1 MGTGY
6 HTFVQ
11 LKKKTESATI
21 YMKIQIVAFFI
32 NNKGERYMATQ
43 KQQGIK
49 KRLTKG
55 FAKVAVIGAVAA
67 IIGIGALLIAAAQY
81 EKALNRYGFTQG
93 DIGKAMTAFSESR
106 SALRAVVGYDDE
118 AVIEKQTALHD
129 QKKEAFETYM
139 DELSRTLKFSEGRE
153 AYNAV
158 LTELDGYWE
167 LDARILELAT
177 SDDADGYLEAQE
189 LDTTDLTAQ
198 YEQIY
203 AEFVELMN
211 LCVQKGDRAEADL
224 RAMERIMLLVI
235 LAIVVVSFW
244 SSVILGRK
252 MAQNIEKPMIALADR
267 LQTFAQ
273 GDLNSA
279 FPECATE
286 DEISYM
292 IQVAKGMAS
301 DLDMIITDAGE
312 LLGQMAEG
320 NYAIGTKIEDKYVGQ
335 FVALKDAM
343 RKMNRQMNGTL
354 QQVEEA
360 AKQVSAGA
368 ENLAESAQS
377 LAEGATDQ
385 AGSVEELTATITN
398 IADAVNRTAGELQKT
413 TRKAENYAQQAD
425 AGHAQMKSLMEE
437 MDRIN
442 DTSKKIQN
450 IIAEIEDIASQT
462 NLLSLNAA
470 IEAARAGE
478 AGRGFAVVAEQSA
491 QSAVDTRSLIEGS
504 LQEIER
510 GNQAA
515 EAAAESLEQI
525 VTGVKEIAADSRRL
539 SEESTAQAQAME
551 QAEVGVN
558 QISEVVQSNSA
569 SAEESSATSEELS
582 AQAYSLNE
590 VVGKFTLRRD

>member
-1 MGTGY
+1 MKTPWDFFQSSR
-6 HTFVQ
+6 TKIKNTWKIAFLSAFVPGILIHLPVMLSDIPNHDGLSSMYFDQ
-11 LKKKTESATI
+11 NMITSGRWFLSVACGFSSYFTI
-21 YMKIQIVAFFI
+21 PWI
-32 NNKGERYMATQ
+32 
-43 KQQGIK
+43 
-49 KRLTKG
+49 
-55 FAKVAVIGAVAA
+55 IGLIGLLWLALAAVA
-67 IIGIGALLIAAAQY
+67 
-81 EKALNRYGFTQG
+81 
-93 DIGKAMTAFSESR
+93 
-106 SALRAVVGYDDE
+106 
-118 AVIEKQTALHD
+118 
-129 QKKEAFETYM
+129 
-139 DELSRTLKFSEGRE
+139 
-153 AYNAV
+153 
-158 LTELDGYWE
+158 LTEL
-167 LDARILELAT
+167 LELADPLVIMAVSGLLISFPALAST
-177 SDDADGYLEAQE
+177 FAYVFTMDGYMMALFLSILAVLFTKKQKKGWLAGAVCLAFSMGIYQAYLPFAILLCVYVILLFFMEEKGWKTKAFYVLRYLGMGVAGAALYYVILQILLKLQGKV
-189 LDTTDLTAQ
+189 LDTYQ
-198 YEQIY
+198 GI
-203 AEFVELMN
+203 N
-211 LCVQKGDRAEADL
+211 S
-224 RAMERIMLLVI
+224 ME
-235 LAIVVVSFW
+235 
-244 SSVILGRK
+244 
-252 MAQNIEKPMIALADR
+252 
-267 LQTFAQ
+267 Q

-354 QQVEEA
+354 HQVEEA

-442 DTSKKIQN
+442 DTSQKIQN

-478 AGRGFAVVAEQSA
+478 AGRGFAVVAEQIRKLAEQSA

-551 QAEVGVN
+551 QAEVGVT

>member
-1 MGTGY
+1 
-6 HTFVQ
+6 
-11 LKKKTESATI
+11 
-21 YMKIQIVAFFI
+21 
-32 NNKGERYMATQ
+32 MATQ

-55 FAKVAVIGAVAA
+55 FTKVAVIGAVAA

-224 RAMERIMLLVI
+224 RAMERNMLLVI

-252 MAQNIEKPMIALADR
+252 MAQDIEKPMIALADR

-273 GDLNSA
+273 GDLSSA
-279 FPECATE
+279 FPECATG

-354 QQVEEA
+354 HQVEEA

-478 AGRGFAVVAEQSA
+478 AGRGFAVVAEQIRKLAEQSA

-551 QAEVGVN
+551 QAEVGVT